1 MVIQYQIVVP
11 ENIYTKKG
19 KEQSATCE
27 GSGGNERERGD
38 DIVIILKIRRLFRT
52 NRKAKK

>member
-11 ENIYTKKG
+11 ENICTKEG
-19 KEQSATCE
+19 KEQGATCE
-27 GSGGNERERGD
+27 GSGGSERERGG

-52 NRKAKK
+52 NRKAKN